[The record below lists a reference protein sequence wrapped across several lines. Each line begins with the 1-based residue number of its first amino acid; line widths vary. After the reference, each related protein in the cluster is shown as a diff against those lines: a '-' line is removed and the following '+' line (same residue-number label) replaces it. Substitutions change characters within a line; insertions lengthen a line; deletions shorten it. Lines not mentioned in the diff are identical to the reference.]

1 MLKRITYQLS
11 NVYKETRGMNLKE
24 LKTNW
29 DEFGKQDP
37 LWAILTEP
45 TKKNN
50 NWKPDE
56 FFKTG
61 EEEIKSIL
69 NYTESL
75 GISSSRKRAF
85 DFGCGVGRLTQALC
99 PYFDECYGVDIA
111 PSMIESANKYNRYGN
126 KCNYYVNDSDNL
138 SLFEDN
144 YFDFIYSKIVLQHIK
159 PEYSRNYIKEFL
171 RVLAPGGLLVFQAP
185 SELAPVETL
194 EALEND
200 AYKAEITLS
209 EPLLNVKAGS
219 KITIRVKI
227 KNLSNVTWPS
237 FADSSGKYNINLGNH
252 WLNEAGRMLVS
263 DDGREPLP
271 KTLEPMEEVEVSL
284 TVTVPDH
291 SSTYILEL
299 DMVHEQI
306 AWFKDK
312 GSSTLRIPVKVEGIS
327 QSQGI
332 GRRILNLYHKLVA
345 IKEIK
350 ANSPFFVPRMEMY
363 GIPKE
368 IVLKL
373 IDDSGGKVLDVQQDF
388 STGQA
393 WLSFLYC
400 VTK

>member
-271 KTLEPMEEVEVSL
+271 KTLEPMEEVEASL